1 MKIESVSLQNFRC
14 FGPEKTRIELESGVT
29 AFVGGNGSGKTAVF
43 QALARLFGLT
53 EGQRRIRRHDFHVP
67 ADQEQIRSGT
77 SLCIE
82 VILCFPELEGVAE
95 DDREDAV
102 AEFFLQM
109 AASGEGEPLK
119 ARLQLKATWTDDS
132 TPDGNIDEEL
142 KWIHTLEGDFEWDE
156 CKRVLPAQ
164 RGSIQLVYIPATRD
178 IGAQVTSFLKG
189 RLWQAARWSNKF
201 RNSAARTATL
211 IQNRFDREEPAKF
224 VLERLERRWRQVH
237 EADTDTTP
245 LLRLVDRR
253 FDEFVRNA
261 KFMFYPDESGRER
274 ELVDLSDG
282 QRSLFHIALTAA
294 TLEVERDAFSVT
306 HSDSAFDVAKM
317 RRAHLTI
324 LGIEEPENSLA
335 PFFLSRI
342 IAQCREIGSLQSA
355 QVAVSSH
362 SSAILSRID
371 PEEVRYF
378 RIERKSRESSV
389 RRLSLPAAD
398 EEASRYVRLAVK
410 AYPELYFAR
419 FVVLG
424 EGESERLIIPKIAE
438 AMGIEMD
445 PSFVPIVPL
454 GGRHVAHFW
463 KLLNDLQ
470 IPHATLL
477 DLDLGR
483 RHGGAE
489 TVRTVVEALRAI
501 GNDLSANKRV
511 LDGDI
516 AVEGLADLDHG
527 DVCDG
532 WEDNIWL
539 QTLKLEGVYF
549 SYPVDI
555 DFSMLA
561 AFQGAYQH
569 PRSGGHGPRGDAT
582 AIQEK
587 KAVTLKTGG
596 DPSLFDVSYDDV
608 FKWYPYLFLSSSKPE
623 THLSALNRIE
633 VSELADRAPAELRA
647 LIEHVKKVLALGG
660 GEE

>member
-1 MKIESVSLQNFRC
+1 M
-14 FGPEKTRIELESGVT
+14 
-29 AFVGGNGSGKTAVF
+29 
-43 QALARLFGLT
+43 
-53 EGQRRIRRHDFHVP
+53 P
-67 ADQEQIRSGT
+67 ADQEEITSGA
-77 SLCIE
+77 SLRIE

-119 ARLQLKATWTDDS
+119 SRIQLRATWTDDG
-132 TPDGNIDEEL
+132 TPDGNIEEEI
-142 KWIHTLEGDFEWDE
+142 KWVLTLEDDFEEDE

-178 IGAQVTSFLKG
+178 VGAQVTSFLKG
-189 RLWQAARWSNKF
+189 RLWQAARWSTKF

-261 KFMFYPDESGRER
+261 TFMFYPDESGRDR

-294 TLEVERDAFSVT
+294 TLEVERDAFAVT
-306 HSDSAFDVAKM
+306 HSDGAFDVAKM

-324 LGIEEPENSLA
+324 LGIEEPENSLS

-378 RIERKSRESSV
+378 RIERGSRKSSV
-389 RRLSLPAAD
+389 KRLSLPAGD

-438 AMGIEMD
+438 AMGMEMD

-463 KLLNDLQ
+463 KLLNDLR

-489 TVRTVVEALRAI
+489 TVRTVVETLRAI
-501 GNDLSANKRV
+501 GNDLSANRCV
-511 LDGDI
+511 LDGEI
-516 AVEGLADLDHG
+516 AVEELTDLDHG
-527 DVCDG
+527 DLCDG
-532 WEDNIWL
+532 WESNTWL
-539 QTLKLEGVYF
+539 QALKLEGVYF

-555 DFSMLA
+555 DFSMLS
-561 AFQGAYQH
+561 AFPVAYEH
-569 PRSGGHGPRGDAT
+569 PRSGGHGPRGDAM
-582 AIQEK
+582 AIKEK

-596 DPSLFDVSYDDV
+596 DPSLFDVSYDDA
-608 FKWYPYLFLSSSKPE
+608 FKWYPYLFVSSSKPE
-623 THLSALNRIE
+623 THLSAINRIE
-633 VSELADRAPAELRA
+633 ASELADGAPAELRA
-647 LIEHVKKVLALGG
+647 LIEHVKKALALRGD
-660 GEE
+660 EE

>member
-53 EGQRRIRRHDFHVP
+53 EAQRRIRRHDFHVP

-77 SLCIE
+77 SLFIE

-95 DDREDAV
+95 DAREDAV

-132 TPDGNIDEEL
+132 TPDGNIEEEI

-164 RGSIQLVYIPATRD
+164 RGS
-178 IGAQVTSFLKG
+178 
-189 RLWQAARWSNKF
+189 
-201 RNSAARTATL
+201 
-211 IQNRFDREEPAKF
+211 
-224 VLERLERRWRQVH
+224 
-237 EADTDTTP
+237 
-245 LLRLVDRR
+245 
-253 FDEFVRNA
+253 
-261 KFMFYPDESGRER
+261 
-274 ELVDLSDG
+274 
-282 QRSLFHIALTAA
+282 LFHIALTAA

-306 HSDSAFDVAKM
+306 HSDGAFDVAKM

-378 RIERKSRESSV
+378 RIERETRESSV
-389 RRLSLPAAD
+389 RRLSLPTAD

-454 GGRHVAHFW
+454 GGRHVTHFW

-532 WEDNIWL
+532 WENNIWL
-539 QTLKLEGVYF
+539 QALKLEGVYF

-555 DFSMLA
+555 DFSMLS
-561 AFQGAYQH
+561 AFQGAYEH

-587 KAVTLKTGG
+587 KSVTLKTGG
-596 DPSLFDVSYDDV
+596 DPSLFDASYDDV
-608 FKWYPYLFLSSSKPE
+608 FKWYPYLFVSSSKPE

-633 VSELADRAPAELRA
+633 TSELADKAPAELRA
-647 LIEHVKKVLALGG
+647 LIEHVKKVLALGS